1 MGMSITIRALDE
13 LSVSWITQKAKQR
26 GVSLEEIIV
35 QLIHESIGVER
46 SSSELKWYND
56 LDSLAGTWNDEEFD
70 EFLQVI
76 ADFNQ
81 VDEQLWQ

>member
-35 QLIHESIGVER
+35 QLIHESIGVE
-46 SSSELKWYND
+46 
-56 LDSLAGTWNDEEFD
+56 
-70 EFLQVI
+70 
-76 ADFNQ
+76 
-81 VDEQLWQ
+81 